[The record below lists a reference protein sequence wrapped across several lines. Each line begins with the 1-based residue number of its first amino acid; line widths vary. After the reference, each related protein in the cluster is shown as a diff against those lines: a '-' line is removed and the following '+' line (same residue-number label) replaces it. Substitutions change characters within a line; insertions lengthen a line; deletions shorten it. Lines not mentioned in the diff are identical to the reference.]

1 MQRQLII
8 LYVGIISPE
17 KLAILNYE
25 NSNIIDGYH
34 LVFVAGYIDEI
45 KCIYPTFI
53 ADEELM
59 KIQKENM
66 KLLNKLL
73 KDKLQPQNNFLK
85 QILRKLKLERVIKWK
100 K

>member
-1 MQRQLII
+1 
-8 LYVGIISPE
+8 
-17 KLAILNYE
+17 
-25 NSNIIDGYH
+25 
-34 LVFVAGYIDEI
+34 
-45 KCIYPTFI
+45 
-53 ADEELM
+53 M